1 MKKALILLMMMLALT
16 SLVVAMGSKDAAPAA
31 AAAPAAP
38 VPTLTLDYQVNAVA
52 ADVANNYLT
61 FKGPVA
67 SATKDQYDATSGASK
82 LESTLVLNYYR
93 NDIFG
98 KKILPGGL
106 RGLFLYP
113 IASHE
118 QMTDDAF
125 GVVKN
130 ADGSIRIRYI
140 HRGTANELTTDKTGK
155 LVFPGVT
162 VQARKIGFIAGAGPQ
177 VISAEFSA
185 DGTAATVDWAKVWDA
200 KIAGGKVIGT
210 STQKTGDITPDAATS
225 DLIGYEGALQLTFDG
240 IILKMAGVLN
250 ILRK

>member
-1 MKKALILLMMMLALT
+1 MKKALVLLMMLLALT
-16 SLVVAMGSKDAAPAA
+16 SLVVAMGSKEAAPA
-31 AAAPAAP
+31 AAP
-38 VPTLTLDYQVNAVA
+38 VPTLTIDYQVNVA
-52 ADVANNYLT
+52 AADDANNFLT

-67 SATKDQYDATSGASK
+67 SANKDQYDAVSGASK
-82 LESTLVLNYYR
+82 LESTFVFNYYR

-113 IASHE
+113 VAGNKTR
-118 QMTDDAF
+118 TDDALNA
-125 GVVKN
+125 VKN

-155 LVFPGVT
+155 FVFPGFT
-162 VQARKIGFIAGAGPQ
+162 VQARKIGYIAGEGPQ
-177 VISAEFSA
+177 VISTEFSA

-210 STQKTGDITPDAATS
+210 STQKTGDITADVANS
-225 DLIGYEGALQLTFDG
+225 DLVGYEGAFQLTFDG
-240 IILKMAGVLN
+240 TLLKMAGVLN